1 MMVLKII
8 SVYLYAGY
16 RQLSQRTVS
25 ELGRTITVKFSAGG
39 KVTKEM
45 VLNDSVM
52 NLPSD
57 CCQLAGVLAKP
68 VSMMDRTSTDEA
80 FALLQLAN
88 AWWWIEMTPNTMDYI
103 IFYKHSWAVSNLLVG
118 LNNFPLNRCSK
129 QTFILMNADFLPR
142 DSYLPNM
149 EILCLLWCCLVCVL
163 GFVLFGFFY

>member
-68 VSMMDRTSTDEA
+68 FSMMDRTSTDEA
-80 FALLQLAN
+80 FALLQLEN
-88 AWWWIEMTPNTMDYI
+88 
-103 IFYKHSWAVSNLLVG
+103 V
-118 LNNFPLNRCSK
+118 
-129 QTFILMNADFLPR
+129 
-142 DSYLPNM
+142 
-149 EILCLLWCCLVCVL
+149 
-163 GFVLFGFFY
+163 